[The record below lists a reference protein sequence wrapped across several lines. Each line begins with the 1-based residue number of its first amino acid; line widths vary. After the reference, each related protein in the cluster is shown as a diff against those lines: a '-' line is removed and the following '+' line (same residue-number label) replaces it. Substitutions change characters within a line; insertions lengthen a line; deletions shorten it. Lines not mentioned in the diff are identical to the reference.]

1 MRPAPPAGKG
11 RTAEKDCG
19 HAAHE
24 ATCQGAPA
32 PNDARAADRRAGPQ
46 WEGRAPGG
54 LVGLLPTLCPGRCF
68 PPQRQGTN
76 EFVYMDVVENFKLHA
91 SAPPR
96 ESGLALR
103 GRLGLPGGRH
113 WRQLRAGRAGRSPGF
128 LSSFCSGPERAGHA
142 RQGLC
147 GAGLAAGPGVAPG
160 VAGLRSQRSRL
171 RRPAWAGTGQWPRWS
186 ELDTPWGPGEATA
199 TGEGTSSPGR
209 QRAACRFPRGPP
221 GRSGRALGDT
231 SGCGLCPA
239 GVVPRPPTGRAGSG
253 LLGSSRWC
261 DLQAHHCPG

>member
-11 RTAEKDCG
+11 RTAEKDRG

-32 PNDARAADRRAGPQ
+32 PNDARAADRRAGPR

-76 EFVYMDVVENFKLHA
+76 EFVYVDVVENFKLHA

-113 WRQLRAGRAGRSPGF
+113 RRQLRAGRAGRSPGF
-128 LSSFCSGPERAGHA
+128 LSSLCSGPERAGHA

-171 RRPAWAGTGQWPRWS
+171 RRPAWAGTGQRPRWS

-209 QRAACRFPRGPP
+209 QRAACRFPRGPRGAVG
-221 GRSGRALGDT
+221 GR
-231 SGCGLCPA
+231 
-239 GVVPRPPTGRAGSG
+239 
-253 LLGSSRWC
+253 
-261 DLQAHHCPG
+261 